1 MTRVTLKRGENMARI
16 TPAQI
21 DRITKI
27 IKEHMDIVGFITTGS
42 TTPSQRLVQKL
53 GLPSALTNLVTTAY
67 QYGKLS
73 ILKGK
78 NLAAMGVN
86 EVKRLLQDITLT
98 KAQQYSVD
106 QVKIKSQQAIN
117 TLTQKIIAGV
127 TTAALNSDLKMWSAV
142 QKVVS
147 SALHHDTPRY
157 QVIQQLR
164 EQSGD
169 WKRDWHRVA
178 QTEMWDAKLQGE
190 AESII
195 QGNSPMSDDKGDTLV
210 YKRPAPDACAKCKQL
225 YLESDGV
232 TPKVFKMSDLLSNG
246 TNYGK
251 KQSDWVP
258 TLGVIHPNCCC
269 TLGIMPKGTKFDG
282 NGNLVPDKK

>member
-1 MTRVTLKRGENMARI
+1 MARI

-27 IKEHMDIVGFITTGS
+27 VKEHMDVVGFITTGS
-42 TTPSQRLVQKL
+42 ATPSQRLVQKL
-53 GLPSALTNLVTTAY
+53 GLPSTITNLVTIAY

-73 ILKGK
+73 VLKGK
-78 NLAAMGVN
+78 NLATMGAT

-106 QVKIKSQQAIN
+106 QIKLKSQQAIN

-127 TTAALNSDLKMWSAV
+127 ATMALNSDLKMWSVV

-147 SALHHDTPRY
+147 SAFHSNTPRY

-169 WKRDWHRVA
+169 WKRDWHRSGMA
-178 QTEMWDAKLQGE
+178 ATRTWSRKAGSPSSDRARRFLALEEFCRKCSAKDP
-190 AESII
+190 S
-195 QGNSPMSDDKGDTLV
+195 SV
-210 YKRPAPDACAKCKQL
+210 
-225 YLESDGV
+225 LEQRERRNTSV
-232 TPKVFKMSDLLSNG
+232 L
-246 TNYGK
+246 
-251 KQSDWVP
+251 
-258 TLGVIHPNCCC
+258 
-269 TLGIMPKGTKFDG
+269 
-282 NGNLVPDKK
+282 

>member
-1 MTRVTLKRGENMARI
+1 MARI

-27 IKEHMDIVGFITTGS
+27 VKEHMDVVGFITTGS
-42 TTPSQRLVQKL
+42 ATPSQRLVQKL
-53 GLPSALTNLVTTAY
+53 GLPSTITNLVTIAY

-73 ILKGK
+73 VLKGK
-78 NLAAMGVN
+78 NLATMGAT

-106 QVKIKSQQAIN
+106 QIKLKSQQAIN

-127 TTAALNSDLKMWSAV
+127 ATMALNSDLKMWSVV

-147 SALHHDTPRY
+147 SAFHSNTPRY

-195 QGNSPMSDDKGDTLV
+195 QGNSPISNDKGNTLV
-210 YKRPAPDACAKCKQL
+210 YKRPASDACAKCKQL

-232 TPKVFKMSDLLSNG
+232 TPKVFKMSDLLSKG

-251 KQSDWVP
+251 RQSDWVP
-258 TLGVIHPNCCC
+258 TLGVVHPNCMCS
-269 TLGIMPKGTKFDG
+269 LGVMAKGTKFDG
-282 NGNLVPDKK
+282 NGNLVSDK